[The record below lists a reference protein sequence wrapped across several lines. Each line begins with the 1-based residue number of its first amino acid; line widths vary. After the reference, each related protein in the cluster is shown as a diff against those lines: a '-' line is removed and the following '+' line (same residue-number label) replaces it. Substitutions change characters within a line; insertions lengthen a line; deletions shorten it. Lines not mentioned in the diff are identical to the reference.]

1 MRGRG
6 GRATRGLS
14 VLASGCMALGVVL
27 GVATAGPCHAAAGP
41 RRVAVLVGNN
51 QGGRAH
57 PALRYAE
64 DDVARVARVLSEL
77 GGFADADV
85 HVLTGRPLVAVRAVL
100 ADVRRLIATTRAQ
113 GNRTVVLF
121 YFSGHSD
128 GDALELGND
137 LWAFSDLRTALKDLA
152 PDIRI
157 VIVDSCQSGALLAV
171 KGGTPGPAFDIR
183 FTDDLATSGEAV
195 LTSSAAHERALESRE
210 IHASFFSH
218 HFVSGLRGAADS
230 SGDGRVTLGEAYRY
244 AFVNTLLATSNT
256 LSGPQHPAYDFR
268 LSGQGELV
276 LTEVVA
282 HGAIL
287 SLPRGFDRIL
297 IADERRRFLLA
308 ELTTSSSNRIALP
321 AGRYAVQA
329 RLADASYETVVTLA
343 EGEQRN
349 LGSQDLRPAARA
361 TSAIKGGD
369 ADLNAMVV
377 PEGQAA
383 ASPHLVIGVSGA
395 LTGGAADALPLLPGL
410 QLSLATTRTA
420 GFALQLDLASGHA
433 TGFRESAAYL
443 GLGAFVARERG
454 RWRGTA
460 GWRVSGGGVVQ
471 SLDDHGPT
479 HWTLAAGTGP
489 WLAGS
494 LALTPRLALVLNAA
508 LEVRIMRR
516 DLQPVAPWPLLSL
529 GAALRL

>member
-1 MRGRG
+1 
-6 GRATRGLS
+6 
-14 VLASGCMALGVVL
+14 
-27 GVATAGPCHAAAGP
+27 
-41 RRVAVLVGNN
+41 
-51 QGGRAH
+51 
-57 PALRYAE
+57 
-64 DDVARVARVLSEL
+64 VARVARVLSEL

-287 SLPRGFDRIL
+287 
-297 IADERRRFLLA
+297 
-308 ELTTSSSNRIALP
+308 
-321 AGRYAVQA
+321 
-329 RLADASYETVVTLA
+329 
-343 EGEQRN
+343 
-349 LGSQDLRPAARA
+349 
-361 TSAIKGGD
+361 
-369 ADLNAMVV
+369 
-377 PEGQAA
+377 
-383 ASPHLVIGVSGA
+383 
-395 LTGGAADALPLLPGL
+395 
-410 QLSLATTRTA
+410 
-420 GFALQLDLASGHA
+420 
-433 TGFRESAAYL
+433 
-443 GLGAFVARERG
+443 
-454 RWRGTA
+454 
-460 GWRVSGGGVVQ
+460 
-471 SLDDHGPT
+471 
-479 HWTLAAGTGP
+479 
-489 WLAGS
+489 
-494 LALTPRLALVLNAA
+494 
-508 LEVRIMRR
+508 
-516 DLQPVAPWPLLSL
+516 
-529 GAALRL
+529 